1 MGGSKS
7 FTRWLKKSLSF
18 SKRGNLGNR
27 KMLQLDESQ
36 YYQGYPQVVYIGSSF
51 SDVSIGTYLTS
62 PIELPPDSQV
72 MPSSESFEDFRQ
84 LHGEMLDSEDY
95 STPGNDP
102 WLPMQAD
109 FSPDPYFHP
118 SASEIAFL
126 TDPNIELDTTVYPEN
141 WLSPLVPQMDPW
153 LPMQADFS
161 PDPYFHPSA
170 SEIAFLTDPNI
181 KLDTTVYPENWL
193 APLVPQMDPWL
204 PTTCD
209 FSILDEDIAN
219 MTCST
224 ANSIDLPDDVF
235 FSMLDMSVPE
245 EESETICDLST
256 LDSGVPGCNKELDI
270 TSGQSDISSVLES
283 ETLKLPILPDSNNT
297 YAMSV
302 TLDIDGTDIAEEND
316 ISPEQAVPEN
326 TNSLVLASSNMD
338 SEMLFPLMGTMASL
352 LKFPSQ
358 WRKPMTVSVH
368 LQSFLAE
375 AVEMRSNLRASS
387 IPFHL
392 IHRFFIT
399 PVMREQSVAIIKSS
413 QAPPTLAEAV
423 TDPVFIPPVMGEP
436 SRVIVR
442 SNPSS
447 PAHAEAIN
455 NPIFIPPVTGEP
467 SMPTTAI
474 VKSSELPPSH
484 AVAVNDPFYVPGQQ
498 PLVPEPTLEKKV

>member
-126 TDPNIELDTTVYPEN
+126 TDPNIELDTTVYLDN
-141 WLSPLVPQMDPW
+141 WLSPM
-153 LPMQADFS
+153 
-161 PDPYFHPSA
+161 
-170 SEIAFLTDPNI
+170 
-181 KLDTTVYPENWL
+181 
-193 APLVPQMDPWL
+193 VPQMDPWL

-245 EESETICDLST
+245 EESETRCDLTT
-256 LDSGVPGCNKELDI
+256 LDSGVPGCDEELGI
-270 TSGQSDISSVLES
+270 TITCSGQSDISSVLES
-283 ETLKLPILPDSNNT
+283 ETLKLPILPNSNNI
-297 YAMSV
+297 YASDAISV

-358 WRKPMTVSVH
+358 WKPSLAPWRKPMAVSVH
-368 LQSFLAE
+368 VRSFLAE

-387 IPFHL
+387 FPFHL
-392 IHRFFIT
+392 IHRFFLT
-399 PVMREQSVAIIKSS
+399 PVMREQSVAIIESN

-423 TDPVFIPPVMGEP
+423 TDSISLPPVMRKPSRMAIVKSSSPAHAEADNDPVFIPPVMGEP
-436 SRVIVR
+436 SMAIVK

-447 PAHAEAIN
+447 PAYAN

-474 VKSSELPPSH
+474 VKSNELPPSH
-484 AVAVNDPFYVPGQQ
+484 AVNDPFYVPSQQ